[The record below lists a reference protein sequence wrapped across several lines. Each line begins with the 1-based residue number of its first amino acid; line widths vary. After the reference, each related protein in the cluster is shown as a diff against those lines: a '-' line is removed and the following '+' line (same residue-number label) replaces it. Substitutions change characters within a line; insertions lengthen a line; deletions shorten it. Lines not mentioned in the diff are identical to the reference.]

1 MLVALPDGP
10 EESRAVVAEEEVVL
24 EEEVE
29 AEVAQVGRPADWR
42 QLYKNRSSRKIDSQR
57 LFSRLFFIFFDCES
71 VFPEDLSF
79 RVRPKQGFGRIFC
92 RTFQHS

>member
-42 QLYKNRSSRKIDSQR
+42 QLYENSSSQKIDSQR
-57 LFSRLFFIFFDCES
+57 LFSRE
-71 VFPEDLSF
+71 
-79 RVRPKQGFGRIFC
+79 
-92 RTFQHS
+92 